1 MKVLFVFSK
10 QGKMVAMLKA
20 EGEKVEIVSK
30 DPKIS
35 VLNGAAM
42 KLRVAIEKG
51 DVIADASRT
60 VIWGEEGYL
69 NAVIDTLQTEGFEVI
84 G

>member
-10 QGKMVAMLKA
+10 QGKMVAMIEVNGDNVDLA
-20 EGEKVEIVSK
+20 SK
-30 DPKIS
+30 DPKLS
-35 VLNGAAM
+35 ALNGAAM

-60 VIWGEEGYL
+60 VIYGEEGYL
-69 NAVIDTLQTEGFEVI
+69 NAVVDTLQTEGFEVT

>member
-10 QGKMVAMLKA
+10 QGKMVAMLKVN
-20 EGEKVEIVSK
+20 GDNVDIVSE
-30 DPKIS
+30 DPKVS
-35 VLNGAAM
+35 VLNGSAM
-42 KLRVAIEKG
+42 KLRVSIGEG

-60 VIWGEEGYL
+60 VIYGGEGYL
-69 NAVIDTLQTEGFEVI
+69 SAAVDTLQTEGFEVT

>member
-10 QGKMVAMLKA
+10 QGKMAAMLKVT
-20 EGEKVEIVSK
+20 GDNVDIVSK
-30 DPKIS
+30 DPKLS

-42 KLRVAIEKG
+42 KLSVAIGKG
-51 DVIADASRT
+51 DVIADAART
-60 VIWGEEGYL
+60 VIYGEDGYL
-69 NAVIDTLQTEGFEVI
+69 NAVIDTLQTEGYEVI

>member
-20 EGEKVEIVSK
+20 EGEQVEIVSQ

-35 VLNGAAM
+35 VLNGTAM
-42 KLRVAIEKG
+42 KLRVAIGKG

-60 VIWGEEGYL
+60 VIWGEDGYL
-69 NAVIDTLQTEGFEVI
+69 NAVIDTLQTEGFEVT